1 MPMKLFAH
9 KVAVITGA
17 GSGIGRALAQQL
29 SAEGA
34 LLALSDVNKE
44 GLEETKANLKG
55 TGKVILT
62 TLDVADR
69 GAFEQYAKDTI
80 TKFGQVDML
89 FNNAGVALAQ
99 TVENCSYEDFEW
111 LMNINFW
118 GVVYGT
124 KSFLPHMLTR
134 PEAAIVNIS
143 SIFGIIALPTQSQ
156 YNATKFAVRGFT
168 ESLRQEVKDS
178 NLYVGCVHPGG
189 IKTNIVV
196 NGRMHAS
203 MLGEQ
208 THAQQIEEFN
218 KMARTTP
225 VEAAYTIL
233 NGIRKNK
240 RRILI
245 GQDAKFMDRIQR
257 LFPEKYTSIFGAL
270 LKLVHK

>member
-1 MPMKLFAH
+1 MKLFTH

-29 SAEGA
+29 STEGA

-80 TKFGQVDML
+80 TEFGQVDML

-225 VEAAYTIL
+225 TEAAHTIL
-233 NGIRKNK
+233 NGVRKNK

-245 GQDAKFMDRIQR
+245 GQDAKFMDRVQR

-270 LKLVHK
+270 LKLAR

>member
-1 MPMKLFAH
+1 MKSFAN

-29 SAEGA
+29 SEEGA
-34 LLALSDVNKE
+34 LLALSDVNEK
-44 GLEETKANLKG
+44 GLEETQASLKG
-55 TGKVILT
+55 SGKVTLT
-62 TLDVADR
+62 KLDVADR
-69 GAFEQYAKDTI
+69 SAFEQYANDTI
-80 TKFGQVDML
+80 TEFGHVDIL

-99 TVENCSYEDFEW
+99 TVEDCSYDDFEW

-134 PEAAIVNIS
+134 PEAAIVNVS

-156 YNATKFAVRGFT
+156 YNAAKFAVRGFT

-178 NLYVGCVHPGG
+178 NLNVSCVHPGG

-196 NGRMHAS
+196 NGRIHAS
-203 MLGEQ
+203 MVGEQ

-225 VEAAYTIL
+225 AKAAQTIL
-233 NGIRKNK
+233 KGVNKNK

-257 LFPEKYTSIFGAL
+257 LFPEKYTDIFGAL
-270 LKLVHK
+270 LKLAR

>member
-1 MPMKLFAH
+1 MKSFTN

-29 SAEGA
+29 SKEGA
-34 LLALSDVNKE
+34 LLALSDVNLK
-44 GLEETKANLKG
+44 GLEETKASLSGN
-55 TGKVILT
+55 GKVLLT
-62 TLDVADR
+62 QLDVSDR
-69 GAFEQYAKDTI
+69 NAFEQYSRDVIAE
-80 TKFGQVDML
+80 FGHADAL

-99 TVENCSYEDFEW
+99 TVNDCSYDDFEW

-134 PEAAIVNIS
+134 PEAAIVNVS

-156 YNATKFAVRGFT
+156 YNAAKFAVRGFT
-168 ESLRQEVKDS
+168 ESLRQEVKNS

-189 IKTNIVV
+189 IKTNIVA
-196 NGRMHAS
+196 NGRMHTS
-203 MLGEQ
+203 MVGEQ
-208 THAQQIEEFN
+208 SHAQQIEEFN

-225 VEAAYTIL
+225 EKAAETIL
-233 NGIRKNK
+233 SGVRKDK

-245 GQDAKFMDRIQR
+245 GQDAKFMDRLQR
-257 LFPEKYTSIFGAL
+257 LFPEKYTGIFSAL
-270 LKLVHK
+270 LKLAR

>member
-1 MPMKLFAH
+1 MQSFAG

-29 SAEGA
+29 SLEGA
-34 LLALSDVNKE
+34 QLALSDVNMK
-44 GLEETKANLKG
+44 GLEDTRSSLKG
-55 TGKVILT
+55 KEKVLLT
-62 TLDVADR
+62 QLDVSDR
-69 GAFEQYAKDTI
+69 SAFEQYTQDVLSE
-80 TKFGQVDML
+80 FGHTDL
-89 FNNAGVALAQ
+89 LINNAGVALSQ
-99 TVENCSYEDFEW
+99 TVNDCSYDDFEW

-143 SIFGIIALPTQSQ
+143 SVFGIIALPTQSQ
-156 YNATKFAVRGFT
+156 YNAAKFAVRGFT

-189 IKTNIVV
+189 IKTNIVA
-196 NGRMHAS
+196 NGRMHTS
-203 MLGEQ
+203 MVGEQ
-208 THAQQIEEFN
+208 SHAQQIEEFN

-225 VEAAYTIL
+225 EAAVDIIL

-257 LFPEKYTSIFGAL
+257 LFPEKYTGILSFL
-270 LKLVHK
+270 LKLVS

>member
-1 MPMKLFAH
+1 MKSFSN

-29 SAEGA
+29 SAKGA
-34 LLALSDVNKE
+34 QLALSDVNEK
-44 GLEETKANLKG
+44 GLEETKASL
-55 TGKVILT
+55 TGNTKVTIT
-62 TLDVADR
+62 KLDVADR
-69 GAFEQYAKDTI
+69 TAFENYSQEVIKE
-80 TKFGQVDML
+80 FGQADLL

-99 TVENCSYEDFEW
+99 TVDNCSYEDFEW

-134 PEAAIVNIS
+134 PEAAIINVS

-156 YNATKFAVRGFT
+156 YNAAKFAVRGFT

-178 NLYVGCVHPGG
+178 NVFVGCVHPGG

-196 NGRMHAS
+196 NGRMHTS
-203 MLGEQ
+203 MVGEQ

-225 VEAAYTIL
+225 AKAAETIL
-233 NGIRKNK
+233 SGIRKNK

-257 LFPEKYTSIFGAL
+257 LFPEKYTNIFATL
-270 LKLVHK
+270 LKFAS

>member
-1 MPMKLFAH
+1 MKSFSN

-34 LLALSDVNKE
+34 QLALSDVNEK
-44 GLEETKANLKG
+44 GLEETKASL
-55 TGKVILT
+55 TGNTKVTIT
-62 TLDVADR
+62 KLDVADR
-69 GAFEQYAKDTI
+69 TAFENYSQKVI
-80 TKFGQVDML
+80 KEFGQADLL

-99 TVENCSYEDFEW
+99 TVDDCSYEDFEW

-134 PEAAIVNIS
+134 PEAAIINVS

-156 YNATKFAVRGFT
+156 YNAAKFAVRGFT

-178 NLYVGCVHPGG
+178 NVFVGCVHPGG

-196 NGRMHAS
+196 NGRMHTS
-203 MLGEQ
+203 MVGEQ

-225 VEAAYTIL
+225 AKAAQTIL
-233 NGIRKNK
+233 NGVRKNK

-257 LFPEKYTSIFGAL
+257 LFPEKYTNIFATL
-270 LKLVHK
+270 LKFAR

>member
-1 MPMKLFAH
+1 MKSFAH

-29 SAEGA
+29 SEEGA
-34 LLALSDVNKE
+34 QLALSDVNMQ
-44 GLEETKANLKG
+44 GLEKTKASLKG
-55 TGKVILT
+55 NGKVTLT
-62 TLDVADR
+62 QLNVADR
-69 GAFEQYAKDTI
+69 GAFEKHSQDVIAE
-80 TKFGQVDML
+80 FGHADKL
-89 FNNAGVALAQ
+89 INNAGVALAQ
-99 TVENCSYEDFEW
+99 TVNDCSYDDFEW

-134 PEAAIVNIS
+134 PEAAIINVS

-156 YNATKFAVRGFT
+156 YNAAKFAVRGFT

-196 NGRMHAS
+196 NGRMHTS
-203 MLGEQ
+203 MVGEQ
-208 THAQQIEEFN
+208 SHAQQIEEFN

-225 VEAAYTIL
+225 EKAAQTIL
-233 NGIRKNK
+233 NGVRKNK

-245 GQDAKFMDRIQR
+245 GQDAKFMDRLQR
-257 LFPEKYTSIFGAL
+257 LFPEKYTDIFSTL
-270 LKLVHK
+270 LKLAR

>member
-44 GLEETKANLKG
+44 GLEETKAHLKG

>member
-1 MPMKLFAH
+1 MKSFSN

-29 SAEGA
+29 SEEGA
-34 LLALSDVNKE
+34 QLALSDVNME
-44 GLEETKANLKG
+44 GLEETKASLKG
-55 TGKVILT
+55 NGKVTLT
-62 TLDVADR
+62 QLNVADR
-69 GAFEQYAKDTI
+69 AGFEQHTQDVI
-80 TKFGQVDML
+80 NDFGHADML

-99 TVENCSYEDFEW
+99 TANDCSYEDFEW

-134 PEAAIVNIS
+134 PEAAIINVS

-156 YNATKFAVRGFT
+156 YNAAKFAVRGFT
-168 ESLRQEVKDS
+168 ESLRQELKDS
-178 NLYVGCVHPGG
+178 NVYVGCVHPGG

-196 NGRMHAS
+196 NGRIHTS
-203 MLGEQ
+203 MVGEQ
-208 THAQQIEEFN
+208 THTQQIEEFN

-225 VEAAYTIL
+225 AKAAQTIL
-233 NGIRKNK
+233 DGVRKNK

-270 LKLVHK
+270 LKLAR

>member
-1 MPMKLFAH
+1 MKSFAH

-34 LLALSDVNKE
+34 QLALSDVNEK
-44 GLEETKANLKG
+44 GLEETKACLEG

-62 TLDVADR
+62 KLDVADR
-69 GAFEQYAKDTI
+69 LAFEQYAKNTI
-80 TKFGQVDML
+80 TEFGQVDLL

-99 TVENCSYEDFEW
+99 TVEDCSYEDFEW

-134 PEAAIVNIS
+134 PEAAIINIS

-156 YNATKFAVRGFT
+156 YNAAKFAVRGFT
-168 ESLRQEVKDS
+168 ESLRQEVKNS
-178 NLYVGCVHPGG
+178 SLKVSCVHPGG

-203 MLGEQ
+203 MVGEQ
-208 THAQQIEEFN
+208 SHAQQIEEFN

-225 VEAAYTIL
+225 AKAAQTIL
-233 NGIRKNK
+233 KGVSKNK

-245 GQDAKFMDRIQR
+245 GQDAKFMDRLQR
-257 LFPEKYTSIFGAL
+257 LFPEKYTDIFGAL
-270 LKLVHK
+270 LKLAR

>member
-1 MPMKLFAH
+1 MKLFAR

-29 SAEGA
+29 STEGA

-55 TGKVILT
+55 AGKVVLT

-69 GAFEQYAKDTI
+69 RAFEQYAKDTI
-80 TKFGQVDML
+80 TEFGQVDML

-225 VEAAYTIL
+225 VEAAHTIL
-233 NGIRKNK
+233 NGVRKNK
-240 RRILI
+240 RRILV

-270 LKLVHK
+270 LKLAHK

>member
-1 MPMKLFAH
+1 MKSFSN

-34 LLALSDVNKE
+34 QLALSDVNMK
-44 GLEETKANLKG
+44 GLEETKASLLG
-55 TGKVILT
+55 SGKVTLT
-62 TLDVADR
+62 QLDVSDR
-69 GAFEQYAKDTI
+69 LQFEQYAHHIIED
-80 TKFGQVDML
+80 FGHADML
-89 FNNAGVALAQ
+89 FNNAGVALAE
-99 TVENCSYEDFEW
+99 TVNDCSYEDFEW

-134 PEAAIVNIS
+134 PEAAIINVS

-156 YNATKFAVRGFT
+156 YNASKFAVRGFT
-168 ESLRQEVKDS
+168 ESLRQELKDS
-178 NLYVGCVHPGG
+178 NVYVGCVHPGG

-196 NGRMHAS
+196 NGRMHKS
-203 MLGEQ
+203 MVGEQ
-208 THAQQIEEFN
+208 SHKQQIEEFN

-225 VEAAYTIL
+225 ERAAQTIL
-233 NGIRKNK
+233 TGVKKNK

-257 LFPEKYTSIFGAL
+257 FLPEKYTSVFAAL
-270 LKLVHK
+270 LKLAR

>member
-1 MPMKLFAH
+1 MKTFAN

-29 SAEGA
+29 SEEGA
-34 LLALSDVNKE
+34 QLALSDVNLK
-44 GLEETKANLKG
+44 GLEETKASLKG
-55 TGKVILT
+55 QAKVTLT
-62 TLDVADR
+62 QLDVSDR
-69 GAFEQYAKDTI
+69 QAFEQHSKEVLSE
-80 TKFGQVDML
+80 FGQVDLL
-89 FNNAGVALAQ
+89 FNNAGVALSQ
-99 TVENCSYEDFEW
+99 TVDDCSYDDFEW

-134 PEAAIVNIS
+134 PEAAIVNVS

-156 YNATKFAVRGFT
+156 YNAAKFAVRGFT
-168 ESLRQEVKDS
+168 ESLRQEVKDT

-196 NGRMHAS
+196 NGRMHTS
-203 MLGEQ
+203 MVGEQ

-225 VEAAYTIL
+225 AKAAQTIL
-233 NGIRKNK
+233 NGVRKNK

-245 GQDAKFMDRIQR
+245 GHDAKFMDRIQR
-257 LFPEKYTSIFGAL
+257 IFPEKYTNIFGAF
-270 LKLVHK
+270 LKLAS

>member
-1 MPMKLFAH
+1 MKSFSN

-29 SAEGA
+29 SEEGA
-34 LLALSDVNKE
+34 QLALSDVNMDGLKE
-44 GLEETKANLKG
+44 TQASLKG
-55 TGKVILT
+55 NSKVTLT
-62 TLDVADR
+62 QLNVADR
-69 GAFEQYAKDTI
+69 AGFEQHAKDVI
-80 TKFGQVDML
+80 NDFGHADML

-99 TVENCSYEDFEW
+99 TVNDCSYEDFEW

-124 KSFLPHMLTR
+124 KSFLPHMLNR
-134 PEAAIVNIS
+134 PEAAIINVS

-156 YNATKFAVRGFT
+156 YNAAKFAVRGFT
-168 ESLRQEVKDS
+168 ESLRQEIKDS
-178 NLYVGCVHPGG
+178 RVYVGCVHPGG
-189 IKTNIVV
+189 IKTNIVA
-196 NGRMHAS
+196 NGRIHTS
-203 MLGEQ
+203 MVGEQ
-208 THAQQIEEFN
+208 THTQQIEDFN

-225 VEAAYTIL
+225 TKAAQTIL

-245 GQDAKFMDRIQR
+245 GQDAKLMDRIQR

-270 LKLVHK
+270 LKLAR

>member
-1 MPMKLFAH
+1 MKSFSN

-29 SAEGA
+29 SEEGA
-34 LLALSDVNKE
+34 QLALSDVNMK
-44 GLEETKANLKG
+44 GLEETKASLKG
-55 TGKVILT
+55 NGKVTLT
-62 TLDVADR
+62 ELNVADR
-69 GAFEQYAKDTI
+69 VGFEQHAKDVI
-80 TKFGQVDML
+80 NDFGHADML

-99 TVENCSYEDFEW
+99 TVNNCSYEDFEW

-124 KSFLPHMLTR
+124 KSFLPHMLER
-134 PEAAIVNIS
+134 PEAAIINVS

-156 YNATKFAVRGFT
+156 YNAAKFAVRGFT

-178 NLYVGCVHPGG
+178 NVYVGCVHPGG

-196 NGRMHAS
+196 NGRIHTS
-203 MLGEQ
+203 MVGDQ
-208 THAQQIEEFN
+208 THSQQIEEFN

-225 VEAAYTIL
+225 IKAAQTIL
-233 NGIRKNK
+233 NGVRKNK

-270 LKLVHK
+270 LKLAR

>member
-1 MPMKLFAH
+1 MKSFAN

-29 SAEGA
+29 SEEGA
-34 LLALSDVNKE
+34 QLALSDVNMK
-44 GLEETKANLKG
+44 GLKETKSSLKG
-55 TGKVILT
+55 QGKVTLT
-62 TLDVADR
+62 QLDVADR
-69 GAFEQYAKDTI
+69 EAFEKHAKDVI
-80 TKFGQVDML
+80 TDFGQADML
-89 FNNAGVALAQ
+89 FNNAGVALSQ
-99 TVENCSYEDFEW
+99 TVDDCSYDDFEW

-124 KSFLPHMLTR
+124 KTFLPHMLNR
-134 PEAAIVNIS
+134 PEAAIINVS

-156 YNATKFAVRGFT
+156 YNAAKFAVRGFT

-178 NLYVGCVHPGG
+178 NVYVGCVHPGG

-196 NGRMHAS
+196 NGRMHTS
-203 MLGEQ
+203 MVGEQ

-225 VEAAYTIL
+225 AKAAQTIL
-233 NGIRKNK
+233 NGVRKNK

-257 LFPEKYTSIFGAL
+257 IFPEKYTNIFGSL
-270 LKLVHK
+270 LKLAS

>member
-1 MPMKLFAH
+1 MKSFSN

-34 LLALSDVNKE
+34 ELALSDVNMK
-44 GLEETKANLKG
+44 GLEETNASLKG
-55 TGKVILT
+55 NGKVTLT
-62 TLDVADR
+62 QLDVSDR
-69 GAFEQYAKDTI
+69 IQFEQHTQDVIKD
-80 TKFGQVDML
+80 FGHADML
-89 FNNAGVALAQ
+89 FNNAGVALAE
-99 TVENCSYEDFEW
+99 TVNDCSYEDFEW

-134 PEAAIVNIS
+134 PEAAIINVS

-156 YNATKFAVRGFT
+156 YNASKFAVRGFT
-168 ESLRQEVKDS
+168 ESLRQELKDS
-178 NLYVGCVHPGG
+178 DVFVGCVHPGG

-196 NGRMHAS
+196 NGRMHKS
-203 MLGEQ
+203 MVGEQ
-208 THAQQIEEFN
+208 THTQQIEEFN

-225 VEAAYTIL
+225 EKAAQTIL
-233 NGIRKNK
+233 NGVRKNK

-245 GQDAKFMDRIQR
+245 GQDAKLMDRIQR
-257 LFPEKYTSIFGAL
+257 LFPEKYTAIFGAL
-270 LKLVHK
+270 LKLAR